1 MNVSAVRRVQ
11 QGLGELLAFA
21 RPVQM
26 ALAAEYL
33 TPPQQ
38 ALFARLRRA
47 EQLHSLNVLRGVLAQ
62 GPAPRDLA
70 VAALL
75 HDAGKIHYPLTTGQK
90 TLAVLVRAFL
100 PALARRWM
108 DGDPRRP
115 WQRPFVVYAHHPA
128 WSAELLAAAGAAETA
143 VWLAAHHADDAAR
156 WVEHPHFDLLR
167 RLQAADDAY

>member
-1 MNVSAVRRVQ
+1 MSVSAVQRVR

-26 ALAAEYL
+26 SLAAEYL

-47 EQLHSLNVLRGVLAQ
+47 EQLHSLNVLRALLAQ
-62 GPAPRDLA
+62 GDTPRALA

-75 HDAGKIHYPLTTGQK
+75 HDAGKICYPLTTGEK
-90 TLAVLVRAFL
+90 TLAVLARVFL

-108 DGDPRRP
+108 DGDPRRR

-128 WSAELLAAAGAAETA
+128 WSAELLAAAGADETA
-143 VWLAAHHADDAAR
+143 IWLAAHHADDAAR
-156 WVEHPHFDLLR
+156 WTGHRHHDLLR
-167 RLQAADDAY
+167 RLQAADDAN